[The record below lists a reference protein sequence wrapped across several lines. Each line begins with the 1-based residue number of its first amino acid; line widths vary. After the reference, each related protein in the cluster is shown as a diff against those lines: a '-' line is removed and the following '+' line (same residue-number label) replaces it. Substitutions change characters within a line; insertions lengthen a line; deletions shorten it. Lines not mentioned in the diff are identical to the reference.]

1 MDIFCNSTSEVSFL
15 IGKIRFKKIFLSCVD
30 NGNGDHAAGS
40 TDSNVS
46 RWGATLKKRPRIQ
59 NVMSIL

>member
-46 RWGATLKKRPRIQ
+46 R
-59 NVMSIL
+59 